1 MRCAVLMKRWRQNR
15 RDEPMCLANAYAEVD
30 QALLMEN
37 TKTVSIEG
45 EEVVLQDLFG
55 KVVRIRGTLRF
66 VDMEENRVVIAV
78 A

>member
-1 MRCAVLMKRWRQNR
+1 
-15 RDEPMCLANAYAEVD
+15 MCLANAYAEVD